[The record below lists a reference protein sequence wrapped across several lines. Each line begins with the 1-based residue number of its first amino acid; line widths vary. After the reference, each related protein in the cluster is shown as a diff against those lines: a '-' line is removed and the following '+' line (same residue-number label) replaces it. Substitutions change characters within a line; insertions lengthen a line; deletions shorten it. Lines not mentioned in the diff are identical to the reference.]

1 MDTKDEDDEDELRR
15 TSVHDHGELTYLLRG
30 THCMNAE
37 QRPCSEIE
45 AVDSGM
51 MVEKSLGAEGNV
63 IWLQEFNLTQGENIR
78 S

>member
-37 QRPCSEIE
+37 HRPCSEIE
-45 AVDSGM
+45 ETMLEEMNDGSGM
-51 MVEKSLGAEGNV
+51 LEVLGPV
-63 IWLQEFNLTQGENIR
+63 PLPIPLSKI
-78 S
+78 